1 MECSEP
7 GIICDKELLAYL
19 AGEKVRP
26 LVVQHVACCHHC
38 SAQVAT
44 YRRMEHIL
52 RKRLYRCDCPSPHAL
67 GEYHLG
73 LLDLSAAEQIT
84 THLEHCVHCTREL
97 ATGEVFLRQPSCPI
111 GQAPEHV
118 SLSHH
123 RQAGNEQ
130 VPFSEVIQQRVR
142 RIAALLLPQSP
153 RFAMR
158 KASQHISSWPR
169 RYEAENVRVVL
180 QLAQVPGQSMAFQ
193 LIGFVTCD
201 DATLQSSQGVLVQLF
216 SSSQLVYTQHID
228 DLGNFMFFP
237 LYPSSYKMELCFPD
251 KTVVIDQ
258 LEIQA

>member
-7 GIICDKELLAYL
+7 GIIRDEELLAYL

-26 LVVQHVACCHHC
+26 LVVQHVARCHHC
-38 SAQVAT
+38 SSQVAA

-67 GEYHLG
+67 GEYQLG

-84 THLEHCVHCTREL
+84 THLEHCIHCTREL
-97 ATGEVFLRQPSCPI
+97 ATGEAFLRQPSCPI
-111 GQAPEHV
+111 EQAPEHV
-118 SLSHH
+118 SSSNHC
-123 RQAGNEQ
+123 QARHAQ
-130 VPFSEVIQQRVR
+130 APISEVIQQRVR
-142 RIAALLLPQSP
+142 RIAALLLPQPP
-153 RFAMR
+153 RFAVR
-158 KASQHISSWPR
+158 EASQHISPWPR

-180 QLAQVPGQSMAFQ
+180 QLEQVPGQSMAFQ

-201 DATLQSSQGVLVQLF
+201 DAALQSSQGTLVQLF
-216 SSSQLVYTQHID
+216 SSPQVVYTQHIN